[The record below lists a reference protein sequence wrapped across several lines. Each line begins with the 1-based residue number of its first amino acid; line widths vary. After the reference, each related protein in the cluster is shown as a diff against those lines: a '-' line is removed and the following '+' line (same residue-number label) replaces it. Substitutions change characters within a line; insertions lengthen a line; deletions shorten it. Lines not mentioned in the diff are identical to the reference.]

1 MTKYLDNIGLAALWQ
16 KIKQSTSE
24 VIICQSGEYD
34 TVTLMPTIQGAENN
48 IYLVPYS
55 TESNVAVVGS
65 AIVGQAT
72 VGGNGSSNFA
82 TVGTAIVGSSV
93 IGNGNTNRSG
103 ALVGTAIVGQSIIG
117 DLGQQDNID
126 TNNQYQEW
134 IFKNS
139 RFERIGER
147 IANDKDITDML
158 EELGFIE
165 TVALIDSAII
175 DEAVVG

>member
-1 MTKYLDNIGLAALWQ
+1 MAKYLDNIGLATLWR

-34 TVTLMPTIQGAENN
+34 AITLIPTIDGVENN

-55 TESNVAVVGS
+55 TESNVA
-65 AIVGQAT
+65 
-72 VGGNGSSNFA
+72 
-82 TVGTAIVGSSV
+82 TVGTAVVGLSK
-93 IGNGNTNRSG
+93 IGDNTNRPAS
-103 ALVGTAIVGQSIIG
+103 LVGTAVVGQSMAG
-117 DLGQQDNID
+117 DLGQQDGIN

-134 IFKNS
+134 VFKNS
-139 RFERIGER
+139 HFERIGEQ
-147 IANDKDITDML
+147 IADDKNITDML

-175 DEAVVG
+175 GESVVG